1 MTVVISIVTFSKNA
15 AVGFFVPLRIVEPM
29 RGIEVFFSENA
40 NFHNR
45 VTNE

>member
-1 MTVVISIVTFSKNA
+1 VAVVICIVAFSKNA

-40 NFHNR
+40 NVHNR
-45 VTNE
+45 VINE